1 MLINFSFFNNIVDK
15 LKNISSSNF
24 FPNENFSSETILHPL
39 YLQIEKEF
47 LETFSD
53 LIEKWVNE

>member
-53 LIEKWVNE
+53 LIEK